1 LPSRMPGKRKIY
13 MSSTGPGLPQKG
25 PSEKERLRQERER
38 GLRQNVTLLLL
49 ASLLLIFVVNLIVP
63 SRSYSE
69 AENRKLAGRPE
80 VTAESIKSGKFFS
93 DYSSYFADQF
103 FLRDRW
109 INLTYNVRYLTGSRE
124 FKDGY
129 IGKNGYLFS
138 KPAQPSKD
146 LDATVSAISDFT
158 ARHPGLTQT
167 MIVAPDAASVLTGKL
182 PDGADVRDQTKDIA
196 DFEGNVS
203 AAAPSIQ
210 MVDASSILKANAD
223 SYIYYKTDHH
233 WTTLGAFLVFQ
244 GSAQPLGIPTPVT
257 PDQADQAQDGSI
269 TYAPYTVSIDFRG
282 TLSSRSGNSTSKDS
296 IDIYRPQKADSQYV
310 VSIPS
315 AAQAGSQ
322 ADGDRYGSKKT
333 STLYDTAALSSRDQY
348 TLFLGGNYPLVEI
361 TTTNDTGRNLMI
373 FKDSYANSFVP
384 FLTPYFDKIILIDP
398 RYYYDDVDRAI
409 DRFGITDVLYLYS
422 GDTILTDP
430 SLGDTLAAKK
440 EADQ

>member
-1 LPSRMPGKRKIY
+1 
-13 MSSTGPGLPQKG
+13 
-25 PSEKERLRQERER
+25 
-38 GLRQNVTLLLL
+38 
-49 ASLLLIFVVNLIVP
+49 
-63 SRSYSE
+63 
-69 AENRKLAGRPE
+69 
-80 VTAESIKSGKFFS
+80 
-93 DYSSYFADQF
+93 
-103 FLRDRW
+103 
-109 INLTYNVRYLTGSRE
+109 
-124 FKDGY
+124 
-129 IGKNGYLFS
+129 
-138 KPAQPSKD
+138 
-146 LDATVSAISDFT
+146 
-158 ARHPGLTQT
+158 

-244 GSAQPLGIPTPVT
+244 GSAQPLGIPTPLT